1 MSKQSKT
8 SIPRINK
15 LKIKQHL
22 DYFSL
27 KNKYKNSTEKSIK
40 KLIKKLFYYAEQT
53 IALSDLNY

>member
-27 KNKYKNSTEKSIK
+27 KNKYKKNTK
-40 KLIKKLFYYAEQT
+40 KLIKKLFYYDEQT
-53 IALSDLNY
+53 IALGDLNY